1 MSYLVRVIRFSAYP
15 FQVRLTSKR
24 LEIQKRLSGDSPYAQ
39 PMSHM
44 EGLFPSTAEIFC

>member
-1 MSYLVRVIRFSAYP
+1 MSYLVRVIRFSEYP
-15 FQVRLTSKR
+15 FQVRLTSK
-24 LEIQKRLSGDSPYAQ
+24 IQKRLSGDSPYAQ